1 MTPPRGVED
10 AAPYILGREPSA
22 NRRGGLPPSLAP
34 LVRHPS
40 TPPRRGRACPA
51 RSLASAPGF
60 VLHPLYL
67 LHRREGLRG
76 CEQGPRLSGA
86 KPGCEQ
92 CLPLRANNRTS
103 VFAKQTGGAR
113 CAPPSVDPSAASRQ
127 IPSMFRPQGKIHP
140 PPSTSRRRDPTH
152 KTASPFRILLRKGLA
167 LLTFIPYYNRETFTL
182 RPAARRNPVRRC
194 GPSRPLLHCR
204 QRSCRRRCGRCTGP
218 SWPCR

>member
-1 MTPPRGVED
+1 MPLFRRSGPATKGLHAPWIPKEEVAEGAGYANAVLLFALNARALCSDLKFGSSPEPPLPETAVRRGRACPARSPAIAAPLTCASEGGVLTPPRGVED

-92 CLPLRANNRTS
+92 CLPLRGKQPHERVCEANWRRS
-103 VFAKQTGGAR
+103 LCAAKR
-113 CAPPSVDPSAASRQ
+113 
-127 IPSMFRPQGKIHP
+127 
-140 PPSTSRRRDPTH
+140 
-152 KTASPFRILLRKGLA
+152 
-167 LLTFIPYYNRETFTL
+167 
-182 RPAARRNPVRRC
+182 
-194 GPSRPLLHCR
+194 
-204 QRSCRRRCGRCTGP
+204 
-218 SWPCR
+218 

>member
-1 MTPPRGVED
+1 MFLTVAIISGDSPQKAPLLGEL
-10 AAPYILGREPSA
+10 AAQAGLKGPDGPCVAIHSRATSA
-22 NRRGGLPPSLAP
+22 HCKRGGLPPSLAP

-92 CLPLRANNRTS
+92 CLPLRGKQPHERVCEANWRRSLCAAKRPRTP
-103 VFAKQTGGAR
+103 AG
-113 CAPPSVDPSAASRQ
+113 
-127 IPSMFRPQGKIHP
+127 INFRPLVGAAILPTKQP
-140 PPSTSRRRDPTH
+140 APSESHFGRGWLTDLYT
-152 KTASPFRILLRKGLA
+152 LL
-167 LLTFIPYYNRETFTL
+167 
-182 RPAARRNPVRRC
+182 
-194 GPSRPLLHCR
+194 
-204 QRSCRRRCGRCTGP
+204 
-218 SWPCR
+218 

>member
-34 LVRHPS
+34 PAHHPS

-92 CLPLRANNRTS
+92 CLPLRGKQPHERVCEANWRRS
-103 VFAKQTGGAR
+103 LCAAKRLPLRRFTPNPVDF
-113 CAPPSVDPSAASRQ
+113 PPA
-127 IPSMFRPQGKIHP
+127 GKNSSP
-140 PPSTSRRRDPTH
+140 APSTSRHCDPTH
-152 KTASPFRILLRKGLA
+152 KTASPFRIPLRKGLA
-167 LLTFIPYYNRETFTL
+167 Y
-182 RPAARRNPVRRC
+182 
-194 GPSRPLLHCR
+194 
-204 QRSCRRRCGRCTGP
+204 
-218 SWPCR
+218 

>member
-92 CLPLRANNRTS
+92 CLPLRGKQPHERVCEANWRRSLCAAKRPRTPD
-103 VFAKQTGGAR
+103 VFNGCFVGAAYMPPATYRGNPSTGN
-113 CAPPSVDPSAASRQ
+113 
-127 IPSMFRPQGKIHP
+127 HP
-140 PPSTSRRRDPTH
+140 P
-152 KTASPFRILLRKGLA
+152 TAKGRAAA
-167 LLTFIPYYNRETFTL
+167 LP
-182 RPAARRNPVRRC
+182 C
-194 GPSRPLLHCR
+194 PSRPQPIH
-204 QRSCRRRCGRCTGP
+204 SSP
-218 SWPCR
+218 

>member
-60 VLHPLYL
+60 VLHPFYL

-92 CLPLRANNRTS
+92 CLPLRGKQPHERVS
-103 VFAKQTGGAR
+103 LQTGGAR
-113 CAPPSVDPSAASRQ
+113 CAPPSARPAALPLLQLCRLCAGAGFISPGHVSFDADFSFCSVGRGLDPSAELPKNACRGEHCSPVPVCLARKPSRK
-127 IPSMFRPQGKIHP
+127 M
-140 PPSTSRRRDPTH
+140 
-152 KTASPFRILLRKGLA
+152 
-167 LLTFIPYYNRETFTL
+167 
-182 RPAARRNPVRRC
+182 RC
-194 GPSRPLLHCR
+194 GGKWAGDQWSPLHT
-204 QRSCRRRCGRCTGP
+204 Q
-218 SWPCR
+218 

>member
-1 MTPPRGVED
+1 MPGPRLCY
-10 AAPYILGREPSA
+10 ATHQRATSA
-22 NRRGGLPPSLAP
+22 HCKRGGLPPSLAP

-86 KPGCEQ
+86 NRGVSNVCPCG
-92 CLPLRANNRTS
+92 ANNRTS

-140 PPSTSRRRDPTH
+140 PAVHLPPPRSYPQNSQPLPNPTSEG
-152 KTASPFRILLRKGLA
+152 AG